1 MFTEEWDSSSLFS
14 FLFLP
19 FLGKGCYSEKGSD
32 SYCFLASIVKLW
44 KLSYYLWLSLFTE
57 CSNLY
62 LNRFPGLLY
71 GFENCKSIH
80 NIAFQKVFF
89 YKAHEIDLHIQLLTY
104 LLAHTKC
111 VIFLHFCLLMYFECM
126 KLPCTF
132 AHWLR
137 VNKIYL
143 HLSLLACLLIKAYAI
158 IIQLVDLRFFVWYLK
173 NESGNSR
180 HE

>member
-89 YKAHEIDLHIQLLTY
+89 YKAHEIDLHIQLLTCLLTQNAWFSY
-104 LLAHTKC
+104 IFAYLCILSVWNCLAHLLTDSESIKFIYIFPCLLA
-111 VIFLHFCLLMYFECM
+111 
-126 KLPCTF
+126 
-132 AHWLR
+132 
-137 VNKIYL
+137 YL
-143 HLSLLACLLIKAYAI
+143 SKPM
-158 IIQLVDLRFFVWYLK
+158 QL
-173 NESGNSR
+173 
-180 HE
+180 

>member
-80 NIAFQKVFF
+80 NIAFQKVFLQSSWNWLT
-89 YKAHEIDLHIQLLTY
+89 YSIADLLACSHKMRDFLTFLLTY
-104 LLAHTKC
+104 VFWVYEIA
-111 VIFLHFCLLMYFECM
+111 LHIC
-126 KLPCTF
+126 
-132 AHWLR
+132 
-137 VNKIYL
+137 
-143 HLSLLACLLIKAYAI
+143 SLT
-158 IIQLVDLRFFVWYLK
+158 Q
-173 NESGNSR
+173 NQ
-180 HE
+180 